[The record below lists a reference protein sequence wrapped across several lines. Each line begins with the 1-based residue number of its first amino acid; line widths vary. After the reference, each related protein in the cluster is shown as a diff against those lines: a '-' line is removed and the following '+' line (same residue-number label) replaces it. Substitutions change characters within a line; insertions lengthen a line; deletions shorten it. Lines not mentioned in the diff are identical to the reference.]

1 MKRICIAL
9 LFLLLISVS
18 SLIASPIYKSFTVNG
33 ETVSRWV
40 NVSSFSEYDSNGNE
54 LHSKDCWGEVLYEYD
69 TNGNMIYM
77 NILADDIISPSD
89 RETWYEYDAK
99 GNMIHY
105 VDSEGV
111 ECWIENDAE
120 GNTIY
125 SKNSRGVERWY
136 EYDAKGNKIHY
147 KNSNGYEEWY
157 EYDAK
162 GNMIHSKD

>member
-1 MKRICIAL
+1 MTKEEFFCYDYFQAEYFMKRICIAL
-9 LFLLLISVS
+9 LYLLMISVC
-18 SLIASPIYKSFTVNG
+18 SLMASPIYKSFTVNG

-40 NVSSFSEYDSNGNE
+40 NVSSFTEYDSNGNE

-99 GNMIHY
+99 GNI
-105 VDSEGV
+105 
-111 ECWIENDAE
+111 
-120 GNTIY
+120 IY

-136 EYDAKGNKIHY
+136 EYDAKGNRT
-147 KNSNGYEEWY
+147 
-157 EYDAK
+157 
-162 GNMIHSKD
+162 